1 MSAKVAFLSQELPE
15 ELRTRRTVI
24 LPKAIVESDG
34 KGFVYRVESDRAVAT
49 PIETGAKLGDAIE
62 VLKGVEPGAKVVAN
76 PSPKLHDGARITVQS
91 QKE

>member
-24 LPKAIVESDG
+24 LPKAIVEHDG
-34 KGFVYRVESDRAVAT
+34 KRIVYRVEGSRVIAT
-49 PIETGAKLGDAIE
+49 PIETGAKLGDTIE

-76 PSPKLHDGARITVQS
+76 PTPKLRDGARISPQG
-91 QKE
+91 QKD